1 VGELD
6 SPGEKG
12 EGARAMI
19 RAMVRAGAVSYLERL
34 VRTLPD
40 EGARDALRRTMREAR
55 ES

>member
-1 VGELD
+1 
-6 SPGEKG
+6 
-12 EGARAMI
+12 
-19 RAMVRAGAVSYLERL
+19 MVRAGAVSYLERL